1 MLLHQEDM
9 AMRNTFDFA
18 PLFRSTIGF
27 DRMLDTLESASR
39 VTSINSWPPYDIVRT
54 SEDDYRI
61 SMAVAGWTESDL
73 TITQEQ
79 NMLLVVGQK
88 SGQDEASGQ
97 YLHRGIAARAFQRRF
112 ELADHV
118 KVVGANLVNGLLTI
132 DLKRELP
139 EEMRPRRITIAAG
152 EGLPKAETKQIQPE
166 KQAA

>member
-1 MLLHQEDM
+1 LLHKEDM
-9 AMRNTFDFA
+9 AMSNTLDFA

-27 DRMLDTLESASR
+27 DRMLDTLESARR
-39 VTSINSWPPYDIVRT
+39 VTSIDTWPPYDIVRK

-61 SMAVAGWTESDL
+61 SMAVAGLTESDL

-79 NMLLVVGQK
+79 NMLLVAGHR

-97 YLHRGIAARAFQRRF
+97 YLHRGLAARAFQRRF

-118 KVVGANLVNGLLTI
+118 KVVGASLVNGLLTI

-139 EEMRPRRITIAAG
+139 EEMKPRRIAIAAG
-152 EGLPKAETKQIQPE
+152 EALPKAGKQIEAE